1 MEGFFEDFLDL
12 DFLELIQSL
21 MDSKVCVWEIL
32 KAAHHLILN
41 SPVKCWGKGGGRKL
55 WVEKSQ

>member
-1 MEGFFEDFLDL
+1 MDHIKGFFEDFLDL

-41 SPVKCWGKGGGRKL
+41 SLAKC
-55 WVEKSQ
+55 WVEKVEAGSYG